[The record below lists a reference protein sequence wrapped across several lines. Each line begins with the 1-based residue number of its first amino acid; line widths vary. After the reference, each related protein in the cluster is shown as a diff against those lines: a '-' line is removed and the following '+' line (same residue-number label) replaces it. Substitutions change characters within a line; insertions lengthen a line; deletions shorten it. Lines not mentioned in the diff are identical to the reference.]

1 MRMSLLNM
9 EPTGCIFCEIVAGRA
24 PAAVVWEGPE
34 FVAFLDHQPIQ
45 PGHLLLVPREHIDY
59 LFDLQTPRYRS
70 LWDCA
75 RSLAGPLQQATG
87 ADRIGVAVEGY
98 GVPHL
103 HVHLVPLFSMG
114 DLDPCKQHP
123 VARDELNRLAA
134 EIRSAL
140 GRIDSPHA
148 G

>member
-1 MRMSLLNM
+1 M
-9 EPTGCIFCEIVAGRA
+9 EPTRCIFCEILAGRA
-24 PAAVVWEGPE
+24 PAAIAWENAE

-59 LFDLQTPRYRS
+59 LFDLEGPRYRD

-75 RSLAGPLQQATG
+75 QKLAILLKQATG

-103 HVHLVPLFSMG
+103 HVHLVPINRLG

-123 VARDELNRLAA
+123 VARDELDRMA
-134 EIRSAL
+134 EQIRSAL
-140 GRIDSPHA
+140 
-148 G
+148 

>member
-1 MRMSLLNM
+1 M
-9 EPTGCIFCEIVAGRA
+9 EPTRCIFCEIVAGRA
-24 PAAVVWEGPE
+24 PAAIVWENAE
-34 FVAFLDHQPIQ
+34 FVAFLDIQPIQ

-59 LFDLQTPRYRS
+59 LFDLQGPRYRD

-75 RSLAGPLQQATG
+75 QKLAIPLKQATG

-103 HVHLVPLFSMG
+103 HVHLVPLNGLG

-123 VARDELNRLAA
+123 VARDELDRMAGQ
-134 EIRSAL
+134 IRSSL
-140 GRIDSPHA
+140 QRIRPPRA
-148 G
+148 

>member
-1 MRMSLLNM
+1 M
-9 EPTGCIFCEIVAGRA
+9 ELARCIFCEIVAGRA
-24 PAAVVWEGPE
+24 PAAIVWENAE
-34 FVAFLDHQPIQ
+34 FVAFLDHHPIQ

-59 LFDLQTPRYRS
+59 LFDLEGPRYGN

-75 RSLAGPLQQATG
+75 RKLAIPLKQATG

-103 HVHLVPLFSMG
+103 HVHLVPIDRLG

-123 VARDELNRLAA
+123 ATRDELDRMAGL
-134 EIRSAL
+134 IRSCL
-140 GRIDSPHA
+140 TP
-148 G
+148 

>member
-1 MRMSLLNM
+1 MALLDM

-24 PAAVVWEGPE
+24 SAAIVWENAE
-34 FVAFLDHQPIQ
+34 FVAFLDHRPIQ
-45 PGHLLLVPREHIDY
+45 PGHLLLVPREHVEY
-59 LFDLQTPRYRS
+59 LFDLEASRYRG

-75 RSLAGPLQQATG
+75 RQLARPLQQATG

-103 HVHLVPLFSMG
+103 HVHLVPLNGLG

-123 VARDELNRLAA
+123 VARDVMERMAA
-134 EIRSAL
+134 QIRSAL
-140 GRIDSPHA
+140 QRIDTPRERR
-148 G
+148 